1 MVARHNRKNRE
12 NFKSLRKIIMR
23 KKLKKIHHNA
33 ELHVKIAVPIILFI
47 ILPAIVILAN
57 EIVIKKS
64 ILHY

>member
-1 MVARHNRKNRE
+1 MATRHNRKTRE
-12 NFKSLRKIIMR
+12 NFKSLRKIIMK

-47 ILPAIVILAN
+47 ILPAIIILAN
-57 EIVIKKS
+57 EIIIKKS